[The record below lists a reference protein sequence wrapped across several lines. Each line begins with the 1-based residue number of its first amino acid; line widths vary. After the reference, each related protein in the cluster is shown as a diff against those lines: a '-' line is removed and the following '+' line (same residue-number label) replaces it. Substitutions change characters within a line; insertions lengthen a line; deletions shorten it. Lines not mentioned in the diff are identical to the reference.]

1 MLHMIAQRRAAIT
14 KEERDDLFSNL
25 LAANDEEEGEQKL
38 SDEELIGA
46 CFCFDRLGTY
56 LTRLSNVRKRLDHA
70 GRGTRG
76 IYLHWLQKP

>member
-1 MLHMIAQRRAAIT
+1 MLDMIVQRRAPST

-46 CFCFDRLGTY
+46 SLF
-56 LTRLSNVRKRLDHA
+56 
-70 GRGTRG
+70 
-76 IYLHWLQKP
+76 